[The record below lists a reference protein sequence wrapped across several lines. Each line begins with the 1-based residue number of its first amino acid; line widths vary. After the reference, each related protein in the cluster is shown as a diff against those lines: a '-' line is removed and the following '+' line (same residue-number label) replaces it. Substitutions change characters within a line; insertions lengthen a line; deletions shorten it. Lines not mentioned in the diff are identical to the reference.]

1 MTLSFRQSRA
11 EFPRTFTEEPRHIL
25 RAKWERHGVRV
36 SGLSNILINTS
47 LPERRGGRPARET
60 QKAMP
65 PSRLHPT
72 LFLFYCA
79 YGRRLVLACQEEGGL
94 SLRNL
99 KDCLTVR
106 GVYDYAGL
114 GPVDRSVKNMFTR
127 YHLAFHLC
135 LSASLPPLPLRSDAL
150 FLSFSPR
157 LFPLGNRVSR
167 FCFPRARCY
176 RTTRPIA

>member
-11 EFPRTFTEEPRHIL
+11 EFPRTFTEQPRHIL

-65 PSRLHPT
+65 PSRLHPS

-127 YHLAFHLC
+127 YHLAFHLV
-135 LSASLPPLPLRSDAL
+135 SASLQPLPLRFDAL
-150 FLSFSPR
+150 FLFFSPR
-157 LFPLGNRVSR
+157 LFPHGNRVSR
-167 FCFPRARCY
+167 FCFS